1 MKTLHLYL
9 TRQVL
14 ATLVMCVAVFTFV
27 LLLGNVLKEIMALLV
42 NRQATL
48 AIVGQA
54 IALLIPYVL
63 VFALPMGLLTAT
75 LLVFGRFSADQE
87 LTAARASGISLVS
100 LVSPVLLLS
109 AVLSGLSAWFN
120 LQVAPECR
128 VAYKQL
134 LFGLGLET
142 ATGLLAE
149 NQFVKDFPGF
159 IIYVGRAGETRL
171 KNVVIYRLETNSP
184 LPRPQGNASPPGQAA
199 TPAPSAEPPN
209 PAPRVTAILSAP
221 VARVTVNPTNR
232 QYVLLMPQAE
242 LVYMETWQPIR
253 LEDYEL
259 PLPLRRPSVASRD
272 LKLSEMTFRQLLAEY
287 YEQRRLGTDPTPV
300 AVQLHRQV
308 AFSFACLGFTLVG
321 IPLGIRA
328 HRRETG
334 AGVGLALVLVLVYY
348 SFVIV
353 GQAWETHPERL
364 PHLILWAPNFLFQ
377 GVGILLLW
385 RANRVG

>member
-14 ATLVMCVAVFTFV
+14 AALVMSVAVFTFV
-27 LLLGNVLKEIMALLV
+27 LLLGNMLREIMALLV

-48 AIVGQA
+48 ALVAQA
-54 IALLIPYVL
+54 IALLIPWVL
-63 VFALPMGLLTAT
+63 VYALPMGLLTAT

-134 LFGLGLET
+134 LSGLGLET

-149 NQFVKDFPGF
+149 NQFVKDFSDL
-159 IIYVGRAGETRL
+159 IIYVGRASETRL
-171 KNVVIYRLETNSP
+171 KNVVIYCLETNPP
-184 LPRPQGNASPPGQAA
+184 LPRPQGKAPPPGQRA
-199 TPAPSAEPPN
+199 TPAPSAASTK
-209 PAPRVTAILSAP
+209 PAPRVTTIISAP
-221 VARVTVNPTNR
+221 VATVAINPTNR
-232 QYVLLMPQAE
+232 QYVLLMPE
-242 LVYMETWQPIR
+242 VEVVYMETWQPIR
-253 LEDYEL
+253 LSDCE
-259 PLPLRRPSVASRD
+259 LPLRRSSVASQD
-272 LKLSEMTFRQLLAEY
+272 LKLSEMTFRQLLAQY
-287 YEQRRLGTDPTPV
+287 YEQRRVGVDPTPV
-300 AVQLHRQV
+300 AVQLHREV

-328 HRRETG
+328 HRRETS
-334 AGVGLALVLVLVYY
+334 AGVGLALLLVMVYY

-377 GVGILLLW
+377 GVGSLLLW

>member
-1 MKTLHLYL
+1 MKTLHTYL

-14 ATLVMCVAVFTFV
+14 AALVMSVAVFTFV
-27 LLLGNVLKEIMALLV
+27 LLLGNVLKEIIALLV

-48 AIVGQA
+48 TVVGQA

-87 LTAARASGISLVS
+87 LTAARASGISLVA

-109 AVLSGLSAWFN
+109 VILSGLSAWFN

-134 LFGLGLET
+134 LSDLGLET
-142 ATGLLAE
+142 TTGLLAE

-159 IIYVGRAGETRL
+159 IIYVGRAGETTL
-171 KNVVIYRLETNSP
+171 KNLVIYRMETNSP
-184 LPRPQGNASPPGQAA
+184 LPLPEGKASPPHQGA
-199 TPAPSAEPPN
+199 TPAPSTESTN
-209 PAPRVTAILSAP
+209 LGPRVTAILSAP
-221 VARVTVNPTNR
+221 VATVAINPTNH
-232 QYVLLMPQAE
+232 QYVLLMPEAE

-259 PLPLRRPSVASRD
+259 ALPLRRVSAASRD

-287 YEQRRLGTDPTPV
+287 YEHRRLGIDPMPV
-300 AVQLHRQV
+300 AVQLHRQI
-308 AFSFACLGFTLVG
+308 AFSFACIGFTLVG

-328 HRRETG
+328 HRRETS
-334 AGVGLALVLVLVYY
+334 AGVGLALALVLVYY

-364 PHLILWAPNFLFQ
+364 PHLIMWAPNFLFQ

-385 RANRVG
+385 RANRRG